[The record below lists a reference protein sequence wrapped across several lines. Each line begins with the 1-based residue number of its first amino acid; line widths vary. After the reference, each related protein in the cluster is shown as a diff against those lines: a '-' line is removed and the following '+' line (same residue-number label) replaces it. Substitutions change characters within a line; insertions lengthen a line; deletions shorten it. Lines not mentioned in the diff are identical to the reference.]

1 MKIDILMR
9 NNIFIQEMNTTKKNR
24 KSIFRTAQYRIYSN
38 IIKIEKDIS
47 WKICIRFYV

>member
-9 NNIFIQEMNTTKKNR
+9 NNIFIQEMNTTKNR

-38 IIKIEKDIS
+38 IIKKN
-47 WKICIRFYV
+47 